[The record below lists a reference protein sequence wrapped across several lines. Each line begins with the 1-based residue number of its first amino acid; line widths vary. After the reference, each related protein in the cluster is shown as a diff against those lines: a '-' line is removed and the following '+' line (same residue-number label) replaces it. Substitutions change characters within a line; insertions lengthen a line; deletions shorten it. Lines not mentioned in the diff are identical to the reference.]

1 VDNPPVV
8 APAPEVKE
16 KPEAKEAPEKDTDI
30 TTDPA
35 AAAVLKSLPC
45 KVEDWQCWAKL
56 AETENNKSGNNK
68 LAKKVAPGTPAPTT
82 PHTATNDPNANLNNV
97 TNPSPAPNTPPAPV
111 NGHTVDPVAL
121 AALEREEIDDLN
133 KRATKV
139 GATLDAIRTQRES
152 QGQHM
157 PTDIDAS
164 RDKMKSLIAQADTAV
179 AAGDIFNG
187 QKFIDLAESELKK
200 LERFAGH

>member
-1 VDNPPVV
+1 
-8 APAPEVKE
+8 
-16 KPEAKEAPEKDTDI
+16 
-30 TTDPA
+30 
-35 AAAVLKSLPC
+35 
-45 KVEDWQCWAKL
+45 VEDWQCWAKL
-56 AETENNKSGNNK
+56 AETENAKAKNGVDNK
-68 LAKKVAPGTPAPTT
+68 LTKKIAPVAPTPNAPR
-82 PHTATNDPNANLNNV
+82 TATNDPNANLNNV
-97 TNPSPAPNTPPAPV
+97 TNPSTPNPTPPAPV

-133 KRATKV
+133 RRITKV
-139 GATLDAIRTQRES
+139 SASLDAIRTQRES

-179 AAGDIFNG
+179 SSGDIFNG
-187 QKFIDLAESELKK
+187 QKYIDLAESELKK